1 MYGTKKAS
9 SRDFRSTGTNVKE
22 SSFQQRFKD
31 RLKRKFRGIRV
42 ITKEAGSI
50 RGLAD
55 LYGCYQGSHFELEMK
70 KNEAESKK
78 NTGRTVLQRAEL
90 HKCRLAGGF
99 GEFVYPENA
108 DIIIDEMEKFFNARV
123 SGNP

>member
-1 MYGTKKAS
+1 
-9 SRDFRSTGTNVKE
+9 
-22 SSFQQRFKD
+22 
-31 RLKRKFRGIRV
+31 
-42 ITKEAGSI
+42 
-50 RGLAD
+50 
-55 LYGCYQGSHFELEMK
+55 MK